1 MSALHYNLAGRRSFG
16 ELLQDESAARSAQF
30 KANDLGSKAGPDIW
44 AGAFDAQRESHWIRG
59 MPMEEIQYRSAGKAG
74 EQPVEEA
81 PEGYPSYELPIVN
94 HSPGGYCLSWPR
106 EVPGQLQAGELLG
119 IQDAADQPWSVAV
132 VRWIRQVRGGGT
144 QMGIELI
151 APHAQ
156 PCGVQLVRKSEQNSQ
171 YLRALLLPEIRVISR
186 AASLITPRLPFQESN
201 KVVINH
207 NGKETRAIL
216 SRKQTSTGSFSQF
229 EYRLLDETKPLSGT
243 PITASKEAGKG
254 GDEDFDSL
262 WKSL

>member
-1 MSALHYNLAGRRSFG
+1 VW
-16 ELLQDESAARSAQF
+16 AA
-30 KANDLGSKAGPDIW
+30 
-44 AGAFDAQRESHWIRG
+44 AFDAQRESLWENGI
-59 MPMEEIQYRSAGKAG
+59 PMEEIQYKAAHKPG
-74 EQPVEEA
+74 EQPVEETTEA
-81 PEGYPSYELPIVN
+81 YPSYELPIVN
-94 HSPGGYCLSWPR
+94 HSPGGYCLSWPK
-106 EVPGQLQAGELLG
+106 EVPVQLQAGELLG
-119 IQDAADQPWSVAV
+119 TQDAPDQGWSVAV

-156 PCGVQLVRKSEQNSQ
+156 PCGVQLVRKNEQNSH

-186 AASLITPRLPFQESN
+186 PATLITPRLPFQESN

-207 NGKETRAIL
+207 NGDEIRAVL

-229 EYRLLDETKPLSGT
+229 EYRSLDEAKPPSGT
-243 PITASKEAGKG
+243 AVTAPKEPGKG